1 MQPIIVWLRREL
13 RLTDN
18 AALMAAAE
26 RGDNVIPVYIW
37 SPAEDHPWEPGSA
50 QRWWLHHSL
59 RALDRD
65 LADAGSRL
73 IVRSGN
79 SLQVLRQLA
88 EETGASGVFWNR
100 LYDPAARERDAT
112 IKAALREDGLI
123 CESFNASLL
132 FEPWQVA
139 TAAGNPY
146 RVFTPFWKSCLAI
159 EPPREPVA
167 KPTRL
172 AAPPRWPE
180 SMPVDALELLP
191 RAPWE
196 AGLEASWSPGLSG
209 Y

>member
-1 MQPIIVWLRREL
+1 M
-13 RLTDN
+13 
-18 AALMAAAE
+18 
-26 RGDNVIPVYIW
+26 
-37 SPAEDHPWEPGSA
+37 
-50 QRWWLHHSL
+50 
-59 RALDRD
+59 RA
-65 LADAGSRL
+65 
-73 IVRSGN
+73 
-79 SLQVLRQLA
+79 
-88 EETGASGVFWNR
+88 
-100 LYDPAARERDAT
+100 
-112 IKAALREDGLI
+112 DGLI

-196 AGLEASWSPGLSG
+196 AGLEASWSPGETGAWKQLEAFLLSQIEATAKG
-209 Y
+209 DADAFAAAFGLKNEAAWQDLEYAIYDPLDKEE